1 LREKELRPCTALAR
15 RVPSWEASNTHA
27 SRFQNVSVPER
38 SLLPVT
44 SLDPQN
50 MRFTRTR
57 RASVA
62 IRTEFAG
69 NSAAGVVTGT
79 PGRLLYKAAL

>member
-1 LREKELRPCTALAR
+1 
-15 RVPSWEASNTHA
+15 
-27 SRFQNVSVPER
+27 
-38 SLLPVT
+38 
-44 SLDPQN
+44 

-62 IRTEFAG
+62 IRTELAG